1 MSVNVSAN
9 ASVKWGF
16 LGAGYVAN
24 QAMGS
29 AVHAATNAQLFG
41 VASRDK
47 RRSKKLKPIQVYDTY
62 QQLLDDPQ
70 IDAVYISLANH
81 QHLKWVTK
89 SLEAGK
95 HVLCEKPLGLRATEV
110 QEMMACAQR
119 CEKTLVEAVWSRWHP
134 RFTRI
139 AEVVA
144 SGEIGKVISIDSQFG
159 FKSAMTDNYRLD
171 PAMGGGALLDVG
183 CYQINAW
190 VGLTNGAHDVAI
202 SKVTRNIGPTNVDLT
217 TQVEAV
223 IDGEVAV
230 RLTSSFETNLPQ
242 SLVITGTAGSIATE
256 NGEAFST
263 WREPTSLRIN
273 ERVEHF
279 GSIDAFVAMTEAVSN
294 HLAGGSGWVLPL
306 SESLRVAEILD
317 QIAASNLHD

>member
-1 MSVNVSAN
+1 MA
-9 ASVKWGF
+9 
-16 LGAGYVAN
+16 
-24 QAMGS
+24 S
-29 AVHAATNAQLFG
+29 AVHAATNAELFG

-81 QHLKWVTK
+81 QHLEWVTK

-144 SGEIGKVISIDSQFG
+144 SGEIGRVISIDSQFA

-183 CYQINAW
+183 CYQVNAW
-190 VGLTNGAHDVAI
+190 VGLANGAHDVAI
-202 SKVTRNIGPTNVDLT
+202 SKVTRNVGPTNVDLT

-223 IDGEVAV
+223 IDGQVSV

-279 GSIDAFVAMTEAVSN
+279 GSIDAFVAMTEAVSDCF
-294 HLAGGSGWVLPL
+294 AGGSGWVLPL
-306 SESLRVAEILD
+306 SESLRVAQILD
-317 QIAASNLHD
+317 QIAASS

>member
-47 RRSKKLKPIQVYDTY
+47 RRSKKLKPVQVYDTY

-81 QHLKWVTK
+81 QHLEWVTK

-95 HVLCEKPLGLRATEV
+95 HVLCEKPLGLRAAEV

-119 CEKTLVEAVWSRWHP
+119 SEKFLVEAVWSRWHP
-134 RFTRI
+134 RFLRI

-144 SGEIGKVISIDSQFG
+144 SGEIGRVISIDSQFA

-183 CYQINAW
+183 CYQVNAW

-202 SKVTRNIGPTNVDLT
+202 SKVTRNVGPTNVDLT

-223 IDGEVAV
+223 IYGQVSV
-230 RLTSSFETNLPQ
+230 RSISSFETNLAQ
-242 SLVITGTAGSIATE
+242 SLVITGTAGSIATV

-279 GSIDAFVAMTEAVSN
+279 GSIDAFVVMTEAVSDRF
-294 HLAGGSGWVLPL
+294 AGGSGWVLPL
-306 SESLRVAEILD
+306 SESLRVAQILD
-317 QIAASNLHD
+317 QIAASS

>member
-47 RRSKKLKPIQVYDTY
+47 RRSKKLKPVQIYDTY

-81 QHLKWVTK
+81 QHLEWVTK

-95 HVLCEKPLGLRATEV
+95 HVLCEKPLGLRAAEV

-119 CEKTLVEAVWSRWHP
+119 CERFLVEAVWSRWHP

-144 SGEIGKVISIDSQFG
+144 SGEIGKVVSIESQFA

-183 CYQINAW
+183 CYQVNAW

-223 IDGEVAV
+223 IDGQVSV
-230 RLTSSFETNLPQ
+230 RSISSFETNLAQ
-242 SLVITGTAGSIATE
+242 SLAITGTAGSITTE

-279 GSIDAFVAMTEAVSN
+279 GSIDAFVAMTEAVSDRF
-294 HLAGGSGWVLPL
+294 AGGSGWVLPL
-306 SESLRVAEILD
+306 SESLRVAQILD
-317 QIAASNLHD
+317 QIAASS

>member
-1 MSVNVSAN
+1 
-9 ASVKWGF
+9 
-16 LGAGYVAN
+16 
-24 QAMGS
+24 MGS
-29 AVHAATNAQLFG
+29 AVHAATNAELFG

-81 QHLKWVTK
+81 QHLEWVTK

-119 CEKTLVEAVWSRWHP
+119 CEKSLVEAVWSRWHP

-144 SGEIGKVISIDSQFG
+144 SGEIGRVISIDSQFA

-183 CYQINAW
+183 CYQVNAW

-202 SKVTRNIGPTNVDLT
+202 SKVTRNIGLTNVDLT

-223 IDGEVAV
+223 IDGQVSV
-230 RLTSSFETNLPQ
+230 RSTSSFETNLAQ
-242 SLVITGTAGSIATE
+242 SLVITGTSGSIATE

-279 GSIDAFVAMTEAVSN
+279 GSIDAFVAMTEAVSDRF
-294 HLAGGSGWVLPL
+294 AGGSGWVLPF
-306 SESLRVAEILD
+306 SESLRVAQILD
-317 QIAASNLHD
+317 QIAASS

>member
-1 MSVNVSAN
+1 
-9 ASVKWGF
+9 
-16 LGAGYVAN
+16 
-24 QAMGS
+24 MGS

-47 RRSKKLKPIQVYDTY
+47 RRSKKLKPVQVYDTY

-81 QHLKWVTK
+81 QHLEWVTK

-95 HVLCEKPLGLRATEV
+95 HVLCEKPLGLRAAEV

-119 CEKTLVEAVWSRWHP
+119 CERFLVEAVWSRWHP

-144 SGEIGKVISIDSQFG
+144 SGEIGQVISIDSQFA

-171 PAMGGGALLDVG
+171 PSMGGGALLDVG
-183 CYQINAW
+183 CYQVNAW

-202 SKVTRNIGPTNVDLT
+202 SKVTRNVGPTNVDLT

-223 IDGEVAV
+223 IDGQVSV
-230 RLTSSFETNLPQ
+230 RSTSSFETNLAQ
-242 SLVITGTAGSIATE
+242 SLVITGTAGSIATV

-263 WREPTSLRIN
+263 WREPT
-273 ERVEHF
+273 
-279 GSIDAFVAMTEAVSN
+279 
-294 HLAGGSGWVLPL
+294 
-306 SESLRVAEILD
+306 
-317 QIAASNLHD
+317 

>member
-1 MSVNVSAN
+1 
-9 ASVKWGF
+9 
-16 LGAGYVAN
+16 
-24 QAMGS
+24 MGS

-47 RRSKKLKPIQVYDTY
+47 RRSKKLKPVQVYDTY

-81 QHLKWVTK
+81 QHLEWVTK

-119 CEKTLVEAVWSRWHP
+119 CEKSLVEAVWSRWHP

-144 SGEIGKVISIDSQFG
+144 SGEIGRVISIDSQFA

-183 CYQINAW
+183 CYQVNAW
-190 VGLTNGAHDVAI
+190 VGLTNGAHDVVI
-202 SKVTRNIGPTNVDLT
+202 SKVTRNVGPTNVDLT

-223 IDGEVAV
+223 IDGQVSV
-230 RLTSSFETNLPQ
+230 RSTSSFETNLAQ
-242 SLVITGTAGSIATE
+242 SLVITGTSGSIATE

-279 GSIDAFVAMTEAVSN
+279 GSIDAFVAMTEAVSDRF
-294 HLAGGSGWVLPL
+294 AGGSGWVLPF
-306 SESLRVAEILD
+306 SESLRVAQILD
-317 QIAASNLHD
+317 QIAASS

>member
-1 MSVNVSAN
+1 
-9 ASVKWGF
+9 
-16 LGAGYVAN
+16 
-24 QAMGS
+24 MGS

-81 QHLKWVTK
+81 QHLEWVTK

-119 CEKTLVEAVWSRWHP
+119 CEKSLVEAVWSRWHP

-144 SGEIGKVISIDSQFG
+144 SGEIGRVISIDSQFA

-183 CYQINAW
+183 CYQVNAW
-190 VGLTNGAHDVAI
+190 VGLANGAHDVAI
-202 SKVTRNIGPTNVDLT
+202 SKVTRNVGPTNVDLT

-223 IDGEVAV
+223 IDGQVSV
-230 RLTSSFETNLPQ
+230 RLTSSFETNLAQ

-279 GSIDAFVAMTEAVSN
+279 GSIDAFVAMTEAVSDRF
-294 HLAGGSGWVLPL
+294 AGGSGWVLPL
-306 SESLRVAEILD
+306 SESLRVAQILD
-317 QIAASNLHD
+317 QIAASS

>member
-1 MSVNVSAN
+1 M
-9 ASVKWGF
+9 
-16 LGAGYVAN
+16 
-24 QAMGS
+24 
-29 AVHAATNAQLFG
+29 
-41 VASRDK
+41 
-47 RRSKKLKPIQVYDTY
+47 
-62 QQLLDDPQ
+62 
-70 IDAVYISLANH
+70 
-81 QHLKWVTK
+81 
-89 SLEAGK
+89 
-95 HVLCEKPLGLRATEV
+95 LCEKPLGLRATEV

-119 CEKTLVEAVWSRWHP
+119 CEKSLVEAVWSRWHP

-144 SGEIGKVISIDSQFG
+144 SGEIGRVISIDSQFA

-183 CYQINAW
+183 CYQVNAW

-202 SKVTRNIGPTNVDLT
+202 SKVTRNIGLTNVDLT

-223 IDGEVAV
+223 IDGQVSV
-230 RLTSSFETNLPQ
+230 RSTSSFETNLPQ

-279 GSIDAFVAMTEAVSN
+279 GSIDAFVAMTEAVSDRF
-294 HLAGGSGWVLPL
+294 AGGSGWVLPL
-306 SESLRVAEILD
+306 SESLRVAQILD
-317 QIAASNLHD
+317 QIAASS

>member
-1 MSVNVSAN
+1 MSTNV
-9 ASVKWGF
+9 SVKWGF

-29 AVHAATNAQLFG
+29 AVHAATNAELFG

-81 QHLKWVTK
+81 QHLEWVTK

-95 HVLCEKPLGLRATEV
+95 HVLCEKPLGLRAAEV

-119 CEKTLVEAVWSRWHP
+119 CERFLVEAVWSRWHP
-134 RFTRI
+134 RFKRI
-139 AEVVA
+139 VEVVA
-144 SGEIGKVISIDSQFG
+144 SGEIGRVISIDSQFA
-159 FKSAMTDNYRLD
+159 FKSTMTDNYRLD
-171 PAMGGGALLDVG
+171 PSMGGGALLDVG
-183 CYQINAW
+183 CYQVNAW
-190 VGLTNGAHDVAI
+190 VGLANGAHDVAI
-202 SKVTRNIGPTNVDLT
+202 SKVTRNVGPTNVDLT

-223 IDGEVAV
+223 IDGQVSV
-230 RLTSSFETNLPQ
+230 RLTSSFETNLVQ

-279 GSIDAFVAMTEAVSN
+279 GSIDAFVAMTEAVSDRF
-294 HLAGGSGWVLPL
+294 AGGSGWVLPL
-306 SESLRVAEILD
+306 SESLRIAQILD
-317 QIAASNLHD
+317 QIAASS

>member
-1 MSVNVSAN
+1 
-9 ASVKWGF
+9 
-16 LGAGYVAN
+16 
-24 QAMGS
+24 MGS
-29 AVHAATNAQLFG
+29 AVHAATNAHLFG

-47 RRSKKLKPIQVYDTY
+47 RRSKKLKPVQVYDTY
-62 QQLLDDPQ
+62 QQLLDDPK

-81 QHLKWVTK
+81 QHLEWVTK

-95 HVLCEKPLGLRATEV
+95 HVLCEKPLGLRAPEV

-144 SGEIGKVISIDSQFG
+144 SGEIGRVISIDSQFA

-183 CYQINAW
+183 CYQVNAW
-190 VGLTNGAHDVAI
+190 VGLANGAHDVAI
-202 SKVTRNIGPTNVDLT
+202 SKVTRNVGPTNVDLT

-223 IDGEVAV
+223 IDGQVSV

-279 GSIDAFVAMTEAVSN
+279 GSIDAFVAMTEAVSDRF
-294 HLAGGSGWVLPL
+294 AGGSGWVLPF
-306 SESLRVAEILD
+306 SESLRVAQILD
-317 QIAASNLHD
+317 QIAASS

>member
-1 MSVNVSAN
+1 MSTNVSAN

-47 RRSKKLKPIQVYDTY
+47 RRSKKLKPVQVYDTY

-81 QHLKWVTK
+81 QHLEWVTK

-95 HVLCEKPLGLRATEV
+95 HVLCEKPLGLRAAEV

-119 CEKTLVEAVWSRWHP
+119 CEKTLVEAVWSRWHT

-144 SGEIGKVISIDSQFG
+144 SGEIGRVISIDSQFG
-159 FKSAMTDNYRLD
+159 FKSAMTNNYRLD

-183 CYQINAW
+183 CYQVNAW
-190 VGLTNGAHDVAI
+190 VGLTNGAYDVAI

-217 TQVEAV
+217 TQVAAV
-223 IDGEVAV
+223 IDGDVAV
-230 RLTSSFETNLPQ
+230 RSISSFETNLAQ
-242 SLVITGTAGSIATE
+242 SLVITGTAGSIATV

-263 WREPTSLRIN
+263 WREPTSLRVN

-279 GSIDAFVAMTEAVSN
+279 TSVDAFVAMTEAVSDRF
-294 HLAGGSGWVLPL
+294 AGGSGWVLPL
-306 SESLRVAEILD
+306 SESLRVAQILD
-317 QIAASNLHD
+317 QIAASS

>member
-1 MSVNVSAN
+1 MSAN

-29 AVHAATNAQLFG
+29 AVHAATNAELFG

-81 QHLKWVTK
+81 QHLEWVTK

-119 CEKTLVEAVWSRWHP
+119 CEKSLVEAVWSRWHP

-144 SGEIGKVISIDSQFG
+144 SGEIGRVISIDSQFA

-183 CYQINAW
+183 CYQVNAW
-190 VGLTNGAHDVAI
+190 VGLANGAHDVAI
-202 SKVTRNIGPTNVDLT
+202 SKVTRNVGPTNVDLT

-223 IDGEVAV
+223 IDGQVSV

-279 GSIDAFVAMTEAVSN
+279 GSIDAFVAMTEAVSDCF
-294 HLAGGSGWVLPL
+294 AGGSGWVLPL
-306 SESLRVAEILD
+306 SESLRVAQILD
-317 QIAASNLHD
+317 QIAASS